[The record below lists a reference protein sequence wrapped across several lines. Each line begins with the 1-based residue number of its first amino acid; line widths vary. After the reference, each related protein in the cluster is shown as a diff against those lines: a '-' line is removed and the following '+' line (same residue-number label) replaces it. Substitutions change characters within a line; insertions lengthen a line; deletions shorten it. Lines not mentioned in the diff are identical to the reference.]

1 MRHPYSPGFLAL
13 ALLSLCLAAC
23 SAVPQET
30 ARAPA
35 SQVQKVDAKVYVYVL
50 RRGRHTDLILPVA
63 QLRNPLRKLAVEF
76 PDVRYLTFGFGDRQY
91 VLATH
96 KNLAHA
102 LLAPFPGAGLLLITA
117 LENPPLDVY
126 GSDHLVALPV
136 TQQQID
142 AISRFVWDSLQQ
154 NEQGEV
160 PPYLPGIYP
169 GNIYYPSTHT
179 YYGLYTCN
187 TWTADA
193 LKSGGLPVSTFGVLL
208 AGQVWDQ
215 VRAIAAN
222 QAKNSVDARLATS
235 PAPQQ
240 VP

>member
-1 MRHPYSPGFLAL
+1 MRHPHSLAVFAL

-23 SAVPQET
+23 SAVPLET
-30 ARAPA
+30 TRAPA
-35 SQVQKVDAKVYVYVL
+35 SRVQKADADLYVYVL
-50 RRGRHTDLILPVA
+50 RRGRHTDLVLPVA
-63 QLRNPLRKLAVEF
+63 QLRNPLRTLAVEF
-76 PDVRYLTFGFGDRQY
+76 PDVHYLTFGFGDRQY

-96 KNLAHA
+96 KNFAHA
-102 LLAPFPGAGLLLITA
+102 LLAPFPGAGLLLVTA
-117 LENPPLDVY
+117 LENPPVDVY
-126 GSDHLVALPV
+126 GRDHLVALPV
-136 TQQQID
+136 TQEQID

-154 NEQGEV
+154 NDQGEV

-193 LKSGGLPVSTFGVLL
+193 LKSGGLPFSTSGVIL

-215 VRAIAAN
+215 AHAIAAHEREIGI
-222 QAKNSVDARLATS
+222 DGPGS
-235 PAPQQ
+235 PLR
-240 VP
+240 